1 MARRKNDETSIEGR
15 AQSIVSTAVG
25 AAEALSVG
33 VLHLTERT
41 VIEALHAVE
50 DIGGELGSAVVRAAR
65 GSIKAAEDIGGD
77 LVEVGKGVSRGVTCK
92 ARWSSTEARWPLGIT
107 CRSSAIELTKG
118 RWQSSQMPLRSCSP
132 IWPSLHVRVGWP
144 PATPSE
150 LDSGGEADAPAS
162 TFCRRL
168 EASQPRLPAA

>member
-1 MARRKNDETSIEGR
+1 MARRKNTEASVEGR

-50 DIGGELGSAVVRAAR
+50 EIGSELGSAVVRAAR

-77 LVEVGKGVSRGVTCK
+77 LVTVGKDVSRGVALPMRQVGT
-92 ARWSSTEARWPLGIT
+92 GIT
-107 CRSSAIELTKG
+107 RLTLG
-118 RWQSSQMPLRSCSP
+118 RW
-132 IWPSLHVRVGWP
+132 
-144 PATPSE
+144 
-150 LDSGGEADAPAS
+150 DSKGEAAMRKMPAKAAG
-162 TFCRRL
+162 RRRRRS
-168 EASQPRLPAA
+168 A